1 MIESPLKI
9 PQIQIKCTDRQRQA
23 FAALDRHD
31 VRRLMYGGAKGGGKS
46 WFLCVW
52 AFQYALR
59 VAREFDLKPSK
70 NPPHIGWIGRKQSV
84 DFAGSTLQTWREW
97 IPEQFYELKTGTE
110 KDPKHILIM
119 GRVAIDY
126 GGLDKQEAI
135 NKFNS
140 AEYGF
145 LAVDQAEEITRDD
158 ISVAQGSLRLKIKGK
173 ELPYKELYTC
183 NPRQCWLRDEFII
196 EPKPGNV
203 FVPALPKDN
212 PHLPKDYEQ
221 TLIDAFGYRPELLR
235 AYLEGDW
242 SVVEGEN
249 QVILDSWLTRA
260 MKAPSLFHGK
270 LIACDVAR
278 FGDDKTEI
286 MVLEGSQIP
295 YEESMAS
302 SRTTEVAGRLAEL
315 SRQNQDCPIVAD
327 EIGVGGGVID
337 QLYEWGR
344 NVMAFNGA
352 QKADLEDKYYNRRAE
367 AWWECAEHFSRTEL
381 GCSRMSTELRRDLCA
396 PTYEFRNGKIL
407 IEPKE
412 DIKERLRRSPDKG
425 DCYVMGIWGLK
436 RMQPL
441 VRGVPAAMAV
451 DDTKSTWDNNVLTR
465 GFKSFNR
472 RKETNV

>member
-1 MIESPLKI
+1 MER
-9 PQIQIKCTDRQRQA
+9 TARQRQA
-23 FAALDRHD
+23 WEALERPEI
-31 VRRLMYGGAKGGGKS
+31 RRLLYGGAKGGGKS
-46 WFLCVW
+46 FFLCVW
-52 AFQYALR
+52 FFCYAWDIMVGYNIR
-59 VAREFDLKPSK
+59 PSA
-70 NPPHIGWIGRKQSV
+70 NPPHIAWMGRKQAT
-84 DFAGSTLQTWREW
+84 DFTATTLQTWRQV
-97 IPEQFYELKTGTE
+97 IPEQYYELKAATE

-126 GGLDKQEAI
+126 GGLDKQESI

-140 AEYGF
+140 AEYG
-145 LAVDQAEEITRDD
+145 AIGIDQAEETTKDD
-158 ISVAQGSLRLKIKGK
+158 VSVAQGALRRKINGK
-173 ELPYKELYTC
+173 ELPYKELYTA
-183 NPRQCWLRDEFII
+183 NPRQGWLRDEFIL
-196 EPKPGNV
+196 EVKPGNV
-203 FVPALPKDN
+203 FVPALPDDN
-212 PHLPKDYEQ
+212 PHLPANYKQ

-249 QVILDSWLTRA
+249 QVILDAWLQRA

-286 MVLEGSQIP
+286 MVIDGSQIAF
-295 YEESMAS
+295 EDSMAS

-315 SRQNQDCPIVAD
+315 SRQNEDCPIVAD

-337 QLYEWGR
+337 QLYQWGR
-344 NVMAFNGA
+344 NVIAFNGA

-367 AWWECAEHFSRTEL
+367 AWWECAKHFSRTEL

-441 VRGVPAAMAV
+441 VRGVPAAIAV
-451 DDTKSTWDNNVLTR
+451 DNTNASAWDTNVLTR
-465 GFKSFNR
+465 GLKSFAR
-472 RKETNV
+472 SL